1 MQTIVTPYVRT
12 GAWYSHSEC
21 ILLSLLGSQVSEDR
35 QFAVN
40 MILKVRGK
48 QDLGDLSVRSR
59 RMPKLNLKATTLQ
72 TMIKWNLKDVHE
84 PVYTCKLSRQ
94 ELKEILK
101 TPFDV
106 PKYSIHTQST
116 ERCVKQVTEAAASV
130 VGQERRDGYVR
141 ARLHNREQMPVFRTK
156 KDILTMF

>member
-84 PVYTCKLSRQ
+84 PV
-94 ELKEILK
+94 
-101 TPFDV
+101 
-106 PKYSIHTQST
+106 
-116 ERCVKQVTEAAASV
+116 
-130 VGQERRDGYVR
+130 
-141 ARLHNREQMPVFRTK
+141 
-156 KDILTMF
+156 